1 MSPPKHTA
9 KRELEFGAGSVICM
23 SIAQVHIK
31 PGTTVC
37 VSLVQTR
44 PSTGQHNCRKS
55 CQAHFTMDCR
65 CHVCFVDSSLHHT
78 LPMRGTCSNIW
89 SKGKLRVTMSF
100 SLITL
105 NNVVFHFLV
114 QSLALTKAMKMMSTF
129 KISNKLLQCTPGL
142 ATPSPDKLRSNA

>member
-9 KRELEFGAGSVICM
+9 KRELEFDTGSVICM

-37 VSLVQTR
+37 VCVSLVQTR
-44 PSTGQHNCRKS
+44 PLTGQHNCRKS

-65 CHVCFVDSSLHHT
+65 CLLCRLITAPHAA
-78 LPMRGTCSNIW
+78 MRGTCSNIW

-105 NNVVFHFLV
+105 NSVVFSVLFL
-114 QSLALTKAMKMMSTF
+114 QQHLLLH
-129 KISNKLLQCTPGL
+129 KLVAAVGRCEHVP
-142 ATPSPDKLRSNA
+142 